1 MMKYKKLKTEKIL
14 NLNKAEASFI
24 ETNSNGSKN
33 VKFEFVLPYTF
44 SNLSKNTEMEVLGFS
59 FEKNTSDYVVIRCSE
74 VDTTD
79 IYDSKTGNGAII
91 YHTCPSH
98 SNFTNKSPIFK
109 ISQAINKLT
118 LTFSNNFI
126 NSADGIDLN
135 ETFLITLVIRD
146 YDIEEVQPEGMPLIE
161 AYHKFPQMVIKY

>member
-14 NLNKAEASFI
+14 NLNNAVASFI
-24 ETNSNGSKN
+24 EPNADGSRN

-59 FEKNTSDYVVIRCSE
+59 FQKTSSDYIVIRCSE

-91 YHTCPSH
+91 YHTCPSI
-98 SNFTNKSPIFK
+98 SNFTSP
-109 ISQAINKLT
+109 
-118 LTFSNNFI
+118 
-126 NSADGIDLN
+126 ADGIDLN
-135 ETFLITLVIRD
+135 ESFLITLVIRD
-146 YDIEEVQPEGMPLIE
+146 YDIEEVQPEGTPLME